1 VLNPRRELVFESVE
15 VLISLCQN
23 QWRAPIPNGVENVLT
38 DSPSASLV
46 VDQLLIER
54 LKFDALVRIR
64 VPRRLEGCRL
74 NQDEV
79 FERPRRGLGARIYLM
94 SNRAALHEDDRMVT
108 VLACDGRRQA
118 DDESCFGLACDLFE
132 TVRRQMVALVDD
144 HMAVLGDSVID
155 DALSNETLNSADVN
169 LSSRSTLA
177 AADSPD

>member
-1 VLNPRRELVFESVE
+1 MLNPRRELVFESVE

-23 QWRAPIPNGVENVLT
+23 QWRAPISNGVENVLT
-38 DSPSASLV
+38 DSPSARLV
-46 VDQLLIER
+46 VDQPLTER

-64 VPRRLEGCRL
+64 LPRRLEGCRL

-79 FERPRRGLGARIYLM
+79 FERPRSGLCARIYLM
-94 SNRAALHEDDRMVT
+94 SNRATLHEDDRMVT

-144 HMAVLGDSVID
+144 HMAVLGHSVID
-155 DALSNETLNSADVN
+155 DALSDETLNYADVDV
-169 LSSRSTLA
+169 SSRATPTTSDST
-177 AADSPD
+177 D